1 MVTSLKDNLKY
12 ANVNFKEHF
21 IEEIEKKYSKTMK
34 LQYINIFKNVL
45 ELEEHVF
52 KKDLYDFTKDEIKNT
67 LKAFNAKTYNSITSK
82 YSLIK
87 KYIKYAEEM
96 KIKRCVMNFSIKA
109 DEIKDLICN
118 EDLKNRY
125 CTRTELNK
133 ALSEKLINGSDK
145 AIFILLFEGI
155 MGKAYF
161 DLLNLKT
168 HQIDLDNKIIR
179 LKDKIVNISN
189 FTKEILLE
197 TINEDIYYKYIGDV
211 CNTNESYT
219 LDTTSPYLI
228 KLRPKRDYVSPQPMK
243 IAGLKRRLD
252 VLKNIMEKPLLTGRT
267 IYLSGLAERIVKYE
281 ISINRKLNTRE
292 IREFLSDNNETVET
306 GDMLRIL
313 KLMREKILK
322 DLNYKMKISFC

>member
-1 MVTSLKDNLKY
+1 MTSLKNNLKY
-12 ANVNFKEHF
+12 GNINFKEHF
-21 IEEIEKKYSKTMK
+21 IEEIGKKYSDTMK
-34 LQYINIFKNVL
+34 LQYVNIFKNVL
-45 ELEEHVF
+45 EFEEHVF
-52 KKDLYDFTKDEIKNT
+52 KKDLYDFTKDEIKNA

-109 DEIKDLICN
+109 DEIRNLICD

-125 CTRTELNK
+125 CTRNELK
-133 ALSEKLINGSDK
+133 EVLSEKLINSSDK
-145 AIFILLFEGI
+145 AIFILLFEGV
-155 MGKAYF
+155 MGKAYSE
-161 DLLNLKT
+161 LLTLKT
-168 HQIDLDNKIIR
+168 HQIDLNNKIIN
-179 LKDKIVNISN
+179 LKNKIINISN
-189 FTKEILLE
+189 YTKDILLQ
-197 TINEDIYYKYIGDV
+197 TINEDVYYKYIGDI

-228 KLRPKRDYVSPQPMK
+228 RLRPKRNQPYAQPMK
-243 IAGLKRRLD
+243 VAGLKRRLD

-267 IYLSGLAERIVKYE
+267 IYLSGLAERIVKHE
-281 ISINRKLNTRE
+281 IAMKKKLNTRE
-292 IREFLSDNNETVET
+292 IKEFLKNNNETVET

-322 DLNYKMKISFC
+322 DLDDKMEISFY